1 LINPRS
7 PFFVKRGFELLFK
20 CKDFKDVE
28 KIYGEENLIKIVNL
42 KQIVFYAKMKCQPVW
57 IDEGLDGKLVAFY
70 YAPETKMA
78 WEYWRAKKPDSNGR

>member
-1 LINPRS
+1 MI
-7 PFFVKRGFELLFK
+7 FK
-20 CKDFKDVE
+20 TLDECKKKYKKDQVVVLC
-28 KIYGEENLIKIVNL
+28 NV

>member
-1 LINPRS
+1 M
-7 PFFVKRGFELLFK
+7 KRGFELLFK